1 MQRSTG
7 PSPTSPKSSSL
18 VEHSAKRQRLS
29 NGSRVS
35 LSDYERG
42 QAALA
47 EEELKRSKAI
57 DRQAA
62 ELGETKWVL
71 SIQEPKVERSSLK
84 IVSASFA
91 DIDASD
97 DESDD
102 AGEETTS
109 RASGRISYGKV
120 WARSLRTVLTLT
132 LIFLIASRSSSPEG
146 RRRRIGWHRG

>member
-1 MQRSTG
+1 
-7 PSPTSPKSSSL
+7 
-18 VEHSAKRQRLS
+18 
-29 NGSRVS
+29 VS

-57 DRQAA
+57 ERQAA

-71 SIQEPKVERSSLK
+71 SVQEPKLERSGLK

-97 DESDD
+97 DESEED
-102 AGEETTS
+102 GEEPTS
-109 RASGRISYGKV
+109 RPTGRISYGKV
-120 WARSLRTVLTLT
+120 
-132 LIFLIASRSSSPEG
+132 
-146 RRRRIGWHRG
+146 

>member
-1 MQRSTG
+1 MQRSSV
-7 PSPTSPKSSSL
+7 PSPTAPRSSSPA
-18 VEHSAKRQRLS
+18 EHSSKRQRLS

-71 SIQEPKVERSSLK
+71 SVQEPKLEKSSLK

-97 DESDD
+97 GESEMD
-102 AGEETTS
+102 GEETSARPT
-109 RASGRISYGKV
+109 GRIFYGKV
-120 WARSLRTVLTLT
+120 WARSIMLVPVLALNYT
-132 LIFLIASRSSSPEG
+132 IASATSETTSEV
-146 RRRRIGWHRG
+146 